1 MKTALFALALSI
13 ALPAFAQQHEHQ
25 AAAPEAPSAAPS
37 HHTASPYA
45 GQQTRAIKALS
56 DQHTADLRAGK
67 GMALALPAELNG
79 YPGPAH
85 VLELA
90 QPLKLN
96 DEQKRKTQI
105 LMEQMQAETRML
117 GEAVIAGES
126 ALDQLFRD
134 KIASLATV
142 QDATDN
148 AARAQGRLRAAHL
161 KYHLGMLEILTPEQ
175 TGLYGRLRGYD

>member
-13 ALPAFAQQHEHQ
+13 SLPVFAQQHQHQ
-25 AAAPEAPSAAPS
+25 AAAQEVPSTVPP

-56 DQHTADLRAGK
+56 EQQTADLRAGK

-90 QPLKLN
+90 QLLKLS
-96 DEQKRKTQI
+96 DEQTRNTQT
-105 LMEQMQAETRML
+105 LMQQMQAETRAL

-126 ALDQLFRD
+126 ALDRLFRD
-134 KIASLATV
+134 KSASLASV

-161 KYHLGMLEILTPEQ
+161 KYHLGMLEILTPAQ
-175 TGLYGRLRGYD
+175 IDLYGRLRGYQ